1 MLFFLGSIVLL
12 IVGYIIYGKFIEKT
26 FGVEPDRETPALSIN
41 DGVDYV
47 SMPTWKVFLIQL
59 LNIAGIGPIF
69 GPILGAVY
77 GPIALLWIVIGG
89 IFAGAV
95 HDFFSGMLSIRK
107 DGLSLTEVI
116 GEALGEKAR
125 YIMIF
130 FSLLLLILVGTVFV
144 LSPAALLGTLFK
156 QYNFHVSATILIV
169 IIFAYYFLATILSV
183 DKIIGRFY
191 PFFGFLLLFM
201 TFGVGIALLF
211 SHHEILPNLDFFTNT
226 YPGADRPPI
235 WPMIFVVVSCGAI
248 SGFHSTQ
255 SPLMSRCLRT
265 EKHGKFV
272 FYGSMISESVIAL
285 IWCTVGLSFYKSPE
299 ALHAMGNPA
308 NVVNDVSISLLGPL
322 GGFMAILGVI
332 ILPITSGDTAFR
344 SARLI
349 IADAIGLKQKA
360 IPKRLIIAIPVF
372 AIGLTLAITG
382 QENFD
387 LIWRYFGWANQ
398 TLAMLLLWSAAIY
411 QVRNK
416 RNHWIASIPAF
427 FMSAVSFTFILHAEI
442 GFELT
447 YLASV
452 VLGAIAAIVSYVLF
466 FKYLISVSEKK

>member
-226 YPGADRPPI
+226 YPGVNRPPI

-322 GGFMAILGVI
+322 GGFLAILGVI

>member
-1 MLFFLGSIVLL
+1 MLFFFGCIIVL
-12 IVGYIIYGKFIEKT
+12 IVGYIIYGRFIERT
-26 FGVEPDRETPALSIN
+26 FGVEPHRETPALTIN

-69 GPILGAVY
+69 GPILGATY

-107 DGLSLTEVI
+107 GGLSLTEVI
-116 GEALGEKAR
+116 GEALGKKAR

-144 LSPAALLGTLFK
+144 LSPAALLQTLFK
-156 QYNFHVSATILIV
+156 KYDIHVAGWILIV
-169 IIFAYYFLATILSV
+169 IIFCYYFLATILSV

-201 TFGVGIALLF
+201 TFGVGIALLC
-211 SHHEILPNLDFFTNT
+211 SNHEILPNLNFFQNT
-226 YPGADRPPI
+226 FPGENRPPI

-255 SPLMSRCLRT
+255 SPLMSRCLRN

-285 IWCTVGLSFYKSPE
+285 IWCTVGLCFYKSPE

-308 NVVNDVSISLLGPL
+308 NVVNDVSIALLGSF
-322 GGFMAILGVI
+322 GGFLAILGVI

-349 IADAIGLKQKA
+349 VADAIGIKQKA
-360 IPKRLIIAIPVF
+360 IPKRLLIAIPIF
-372 AIGLTLAITG
+372 IIGLTLAIAG
-382 QENFD
+382 QNNFD
-387 LIWRYFGWANQ
+387 
-398 TLAMLLLWSAAIY
+398 
-411 QVRNK
+411 
-416 RNHWIASIPAF
+416 
-427 FMSAVSFTFILHAEI
+427 
-442 GFELT
+442 
-447 YLASV
+447 
-452 VLGAIAAIVSYVLF
+452 
-466 FKYLISVSEKK
+466 